1 MAVRALIPP
10 NVFLPLSQLQCS
22 IGDMV
27 RTDVG
32 DRGQG
37 VNGMDIE
44 SSEASPKDHDQF
56 TDQ

>member
-1 MAVRALIPP
+1 MVVRALISP

-44 SSEASPKDHDQF
+44 SNDASPKDHDQF